1 MARRIRTICLLAAG
15 LLLMQVPAAAAQDP
29 GAPAGDAGRA
39 KPARQAER
47 PGRTGLPLPRFVS
60 LRADEVNLRTGPG
73 VRYPID
79 WVYRRRDL
87 PVEIIDEHETWRR
100 IRDWEGTIG
109 WVHQSMLQGARKV
122 MVIGEPRTLRK
133 LPERSAD
140 AIARVEPGV
149 IARLE
154 VCDEGWCEISID
166 GLSGWLERHEFY
178 GVYPR
183 EKID

>member
-1 MARRIRTICLLAAG
+1 MAWHIGTICSLAA
-15 LLLMQVPAAAAQDP
+15 LLLLQIPAAAQDP
-29 GAPAGDAGRA
+29 GASATGTAEPAETKRET
-39 KPARQAER
+39 ER

-60 LRADEVNLRTGPG
+60 LRANEVNLRTGPG

-79 WVYRRRDL
+79 WVYRRRNL

-109 WVHQSMLQGARKV
+109 WVHQSMLQGARRA
-122 MVIGEPRTLRK
+122 MVTGEQRTLRK

-140 AIARVEPGV
+140 PVARVEPGV

-154 VCDEGWCEISID
+154 ACEGGWCEVSVE
-166 GLSGWLERHEFY
+166 GLSGWLERHKFY

-183 EKID
+183 EKVE

>member
-1 MARRIRTICLLAAG
+1 M
-15 LLLMQVPAAAAQDP
+15 AQDS
-29 GAPAGDAGRA
+29 GAPAPGTSESAET
-39 KPARQAER
+39 KRQAER

-60 LRADEVNLRTGPG
+60 LRANEVNLRTGPG

-109 WVHQSMLQGARKV
+109 WVHQSMLQGARKA
-122 MVIGEPRTLRK
+122 MVTGELRILRK
-133 LPERSAD
+133 LPKRA
-140 AIARVEPGV
+140 AAPIARVEPGV

-154 VCDEGWCEISID
+154 ACEGGWCKVSLE

-183 EKID
+183 EKVE